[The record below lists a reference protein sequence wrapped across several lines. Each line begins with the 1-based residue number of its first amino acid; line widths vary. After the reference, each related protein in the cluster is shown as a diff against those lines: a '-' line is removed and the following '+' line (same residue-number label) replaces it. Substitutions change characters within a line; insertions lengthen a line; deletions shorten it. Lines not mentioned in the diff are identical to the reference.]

1 MAIVN
6 GTSANNNLTGTAGA
20 DTIDGLAGA
29 DTMTGGAGN
38 DVYIVDNLGDV
49 VVEVG
54 TSGSGTDTIRTSV
67 LDALATYSLERFAYV
82 ENLTYTG
89 TLAALLKGNAQANS
103 IASNSAASTN
113 DSLYGGA
120 GNDTLSSFGGSDL
133 LMGGSGHDVLNGGT
147 GADTMV
153 GGTGDDRYVIDGVG
167 DRVYEYVNGGFDT
180 IQSAVAKDL
189 RLAWTQQVEGLTYT
203 GTTAAALFGNARD
216 NLIQSA
222 SASNDTLTGGD
233 GNDTLDGGA
242 GTDSM
247 IGGLGN
253 DFYFVQASDLVTEQ
267 VGEGTDT
274 LVGLRTSL
282 GIAAFSTT
290 VENLF
295 YTSATGA
302 TLTGNGLDNVI
313 SGGAGADTVNGGNG
327 NDSLLGGAGVD
338 SLVGGNG
345 DDVLYGGAN
354 PDYVWVPNR
363 KLVPDTAAD
372 RLVGGNGNDRYLIDN
387 SNDVVVE
394 APDGGAG
401 SDVGTLDVVISAI
414 DNSLTRY
421 ANVEA
426 LVLQRD
432 STAFFGQGTAGGD
445 ILVGNERDN
454 LLVGGGGDD
463 TMAGFVDV
471 ANLLEP
477 QSDVVDAG
485 AGNDVLVA
493 WGFGSGFSSTRE
505 VSFFGG
511 TGNDFYVLG
520 LPVDTYGGQDS
531 GGTDTALLLAS
542 GSIDNLEGVENLVLY
557 GADRTLDA
565 AARAALGTIYAAANG
580 GAAYT
585 GPYGSAFDAT
595 GNALANTIVGNSFD
609 NKLVGGAGND
619 TITSGAGDDTLE
631 GGTGTDSLTGGAG
644 DDWYYLDTGD
654 VAVEAAGGG
663 FDVLASL
670 TITSF
675 TGYANFE
682 GLQYLGAANLTL
694 NRGSG
699 NVSNDFLGG
708 GSGSDTIS
716 GFGGNDTLDGGAGND
731 TVNGG
736 VGNDSLRGGLGND
749 SVLGSDGEDRL
760 DGGDGADTVR
770 GELGDDT
777 LAGGT
782 GNDLVDG
789 GGNFDSLD
797 GGEGND
803 TLYGGDGNDFVEGG
817 TGDDI
822 LSGDNQNDTLVGG
835 AGSDQLFGGAVT
847 RTSTFSGYGDH
858 LWGGERFGS
867 GDGETDYFA
876 FDTAT
881 IDNGVVETSTGSGE
895 FVYAAG
901 STIGDFEQGLDLI
914 AVAAGFVGDGDTTL
928 DGAAVKASAGGTFA
942 QGAELVIFRTNIAD
956 QIAFSASSF
965 FDPIDA
971 ASVVAV
977 IGSASA
983 AFAVN
988 ETRLFV
994 VDDGTNS
1001 ALFLF
1006 QANDNNA
1013 VVAIDELYLLAAVT
1027 GQANLGI
1034 ADFGLF

>member
-1 MAIVN
+1 MAVVN

-29 DTMTGGAGN
+29 DTMTGGDGN

-49 VVEVG
+49 VVEAG
-54 TSGSGTDTIRTSV
+54 TSGSGTDTLRTSV

-89 TLAALLKGNAQANS
+89 ALAALLKGNAQANV

-113 DSLYGGA
+113 DTLYGGA
-120 GNDTLSSFGGSDL
+120 GNDTLSSFAGSDL

-147 GADTMV
+147 GTDTMV

-180 IQSAVAKDL
+180 IQSSVAKDL

-253 DFYFVQASDLVTEQ
+253 DFYFVQAADLVTEQ

-432 STAFFGQGTAGGD
+432 STAFFGQGTAGAN

-471 ANLLEP
+471 ANILEP

-565 AARAALGTIYAAANG
+565 AARAALGTVYAAANG

-595 GNALANTIVGNSFD
+595 GNALANTIVGNHLD

-619 TITSGAGDDTLE
+619 TISSGAGDDTLE
-631 GGTGTDSLTGGAG
+631 GGAGTDSLTGGAG

-682 GLQYLGAANLTL
+682 GLQYLGATALNL

-699 NVSNDFLGG
+699 NVSADFLGG
-708 GSGSDTIS
+708 GSGNDTVS

-736 VGNDSLRGGLGND
+736 VGSDSLRGGAGND
-749 SVLGSDGEDRL
+749 SVLGSDGDDRL

-789 GGNFDSLD
+789 GGNFDNLD

-803 TLYGGDGNDFVEGG
+803 SLTGGDGNDFVEGG
-817 TGDDI
+817 AGDDI

-835 AGSDQLFGGAVT
+835 AGIDQLFGGTAD
-847 RTSTFSGYGDH
+847 RNNSGRGDH

-867 GDGETDYFA
+867 GDGATDYFA
-876 FDTAT
+876 FDAVTEANL
-881 IDNGVVETSTGSGE
+881 ISETFTGSGVWE
-895 FVYAAG
+895 FAYGA
-901 STIGDFEQGLDLI
+901 TIFDFEQGTDLI
-914 AVAAGFVGDGDTTL
+914 AVTSGFVGDGDGTL
-928 DGAAVKASAGGTFA
+928 DGAVVKATAGGTFA
-942 QGAELVIFRTNIAD
+942 AGAELVIFRTDIAD
-956 QIAFSASSF
+956 EIAFSGSSF

-971 ASVVAV
+971 GSVTAV

-983 AFAVN
+983 AFAAN

-994 VDDGTNS
+994 VDDGTHS

-1006 QANDNNA
+1006 QASDNNA
-1013 VVAIDELYLLAAVT
+1013 AVTADELFLLAAVT
-1027 GQANLGI
+1027 GQSALTA
-1034 ADFGLF
+1034 ADFVLF

>member
-1 MAIVN
+1 MAVVN
-6 GTSANNNLTGTAGA
+6 GNSANNNLSGSAGA

-29 DTMTGGAGN
+29 DTMTGLAGN

-49 VVEVG
+49 VVEAG

-82 ENLTYTG
+82 ENLSYTG
-89 TLAALLKGNAQANS
+89 TLAALLKGNAQANL
-103 IASNSAASTN
+103 IAANSATSTN
-113 DSLYGGA
+113 DTLYGGA
-120 GNDTLSSFGGSDL
+120 GNDTLYGYGGNDL
-133 LMGGSGHDVLNGGT
+133 LMGGSGNDLLDGGAGT
-147 GADTMV
+147 DTMV
-153 GGTGDDRYVIDGVG
+153 GGTGDDRYVINASA

-222 SASNDTLTGGD
+222 SASNDTLNGGD

-242 GTDSM
+242 GAGVDSM

-253 DFYFVQASDLVTEQ
+253 DFYYVQAADLVTEQ

-282 GIAAFSTT
+282 GIAAFATT

-295 YTSATGA
+295 YTGATGA
-302 TLTGNGLDNVI
+302 SLAGNGLDNVM

-327 NDSLLGGAGVD
+327 NDSLLGGAGAD

-354 PDYVWVPNR
+354 PDVVWVPNR

-372 RLVGGNGNDRYLIDN
+372 RLVGGNGNDRYLIDS

-394 APDGGAG
+394 AAGGAG
-401 SDVGTLDVVISAI
+401 SDAGTLDVVISAI

-432 STAFFGQGTAGGD
+432 STAFFGQGTAGAN

-454 LLVGGGGDD
+454 LLVGGAGND
-463 TMAGFVDV
+463 TMSGFVDV
-471 ANLLEP
+471 ANILEP

-485 AGNDVLVA
+485 DGNDVLVA

-511 TGNDFYVLG
+511 AGNDFYVLG
-520 LPVDTYGGQDS
+520 TPVDTYGGQDS

-565 AARAALGTIYAAANG
+565 AARAALGTVYAAANG

-585 GPYGSAFDAT
+585 GPYGSAYDAT
-595 GNALANTIVGNSFD
+595 GNALANTIVGNALD

-619 TITSGAGDDTLE
+619 TISSGAGNDTLE

-654 VAVEAAGGG
+654 VAVEVAGGG

-682 GLQYLGAANLTL
+682 GLQYLGATAVNL

-699 NVSNDFLGG
+699 NVSADFLGG
-708 GSGSDTIS
+708 GSGNDTIS

-731 TVNGG
+731 TVSGG
-736 VGNDSLRGGLGND
+736 EGNDSLRGAAGND
-749 SVLGSDGEDRL
+749 SLLGGNGDDRF

-782 GNDLVDG
+782 GNDLLDG

-803 TLYGGDGNDFVEGG
+803 SLAGGDGNDFIEGSA
-817 TGDDI
+817 GDD
-822 LSGDNQNDTLVGG
+822 LLYGLNQNDVLVGG
-835 AGSDQLFGGAVT
+835 AGIDQLFGGAAD
-847 RTSTFSGYGDH
+847 RNNSGGGDH
-858 LWGGERFGS
+858 LWGGERYGS

-876 FDTAT
+876 FDAVTEANL
-881 IDNGVVETSTGSGE
+881 ISETFSGSG
-895 FVYAAG
+895 VYVFANGA
-901 STIGDFEQGLDLI
+901 TIGDFEQGTDLI
-914 AVAAGFVGDGDTTL
+914 AVAAGFVGDGDDSL
-928 DGAAVKASAGGTFA
+928 DGAVVKASAGGTFSA
-942 QGAELVIFRTNIAD
+942 SAELVIFRTDIAD
-956 QIAFSASSF
+956 EIAFSTTSF
-965 FDPIDA
+965 FSPIDA
-971 ASVVAV
+971 ASVTAV
-977 IGSASA
+977 IGSANA
-983 AFAVN
+983 AFAVS

-1006 QANDNNA
+1006 QANNNNA
-1013 VVAIDELYLLAAVT
+1013 VVDADELYLLTAVT
-1027 GQANLGI
+1027 GQANLGV